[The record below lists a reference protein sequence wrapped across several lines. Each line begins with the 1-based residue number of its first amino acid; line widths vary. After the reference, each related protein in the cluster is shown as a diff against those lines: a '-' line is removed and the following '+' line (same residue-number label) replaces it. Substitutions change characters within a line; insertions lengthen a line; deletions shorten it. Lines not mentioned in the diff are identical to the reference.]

1 MMPGLCW
8 VVGNLAV
15 TSVLT
20 KNGRYLPEVTIAKN
34 DCRAHLSTYRPA
46 VITKDRRNARPA
58 LATMPGTDRT
68 IGCQGPAVWTGRL
81 GTLFI
86 LYPVFRL
93 PPPCPA
99 VPLIKLYHLR
109 GLIVLHK
116 GWVAVVS
123 VQGQVQTT
131 SCSRIWHEALCTGSP
146 TRGAFWGTRQL
157 RILI

>member
-1 MMPGLCW
+1 MMPSLCC

-34 DCRAHLSTYRPA
+34 DWRAHLSTYRPA
-46 VITKDRRNARPA
+46 VFTKDRRNARPA
-58 LATMPGTDRT
+58 LATMPGTERT
-68 IGCQGPAVWTGRL
+68 IGRQGPAVRTGHL

-86 LYPVFRL
+86 LYPDFRL
-93 PPPCPA
+93 PPPHPA
-99 VPLIKLYHLR
+99 VLLIKLYHMR

-116 GWVAVVS
+116 GGAVVVS
-123 VQGQVQTT
+123 VQGQVRTT
-131 SCSRIWHEALCTGSP
+131 LCSRISHEALCTGSP